1 MQEAYIVAYGR
12 SAAAKAKQGALFHE
26 RPDDVAAKVLQG
38 VLFHERPDD
47 VAAKVLQGV
56 LKRIDGKFNK
66 NMIEDVIVGTA
77 FPEGLQGQNIARTIA
92 LRTGLSDTVPGQT
105 VNRYCSSG
113 LQTIAIAANQIMAG
127 QGDILVA
134 GGVELMSAV
143 PMGGNEPTN
152 NPTLQYDDIGA
163 SYPMGLTAENVASQ
177 FDVSREDQ
185 DAYAVRSHQRAY
197 DAQRDGRFKDE
208 IIPIQVNS
216 VEYTNVGPKVH
227 TNIFDQDE
235 FIRPDTTMEAL
246 AKLRTV
252 FKADGTVTAG
262 TSAPLSDGAGF
273 VVLMSG
279 DKVKELGVTP
289 IARFVGYK
297 AVGVDPKIMG
307 IGPAYAIPEVLSLS
321 NLSVEDIDLIELNEA
336 FASQTIASIKEV
348 GLDISR
354 TNVNGGAI
362 ALGHPLGATGAM
374 LTARLLNE
382 MGRRPDSRY
391 GMVTMCIGV
400 GMGAAAIFEYVR

>member
-12 SAAAKAKQGALFHE
+12 SAAAKAKQGA
-26 RPDDVAAKVLQG
+26 
-38 VLFHERPDD
+38 LFHERPDD

-197 DAQRDGRFKDE
+197 DAQRDGRFNDE

-216 VEYTNVGPKVH
+216 VEYTNAGPKVH

-235 FIRPDTTMEAL
+235 FIRPDTTMDAL

-400 GMGAAAIFEYVR
+400 GVGAAAIFEYVR

>member
-1 MQEAYIVAYGR
+1 MITMQEAYIVAYGR
-12 SAAAKAKQGALFHE
+12 SAAAKAKQGA
-26 RPDDVAAKVLQG
+26 
-38 VLFHERPDD
+38 LFHERPDD

-92 LRTGLSDTVPGQT
+92 LRAGLSGTVPGQT

-216 VEYTNVGPKVH
+216 VEYTNAGPKVH

-289 IARFVGYK
+289 IARFVGFK

>member
-1 MQEAYIVAYGR
+1 MITMQEAYIVAYGR

-38 VLFHERPDD
+38 VL
-47 VAAKVLQGV
+47 
-56 LKRIDGKFNK
+56 KRIDGKFNK
-66 NMIEDVIVGTA
+66 NLIEDVIVGTA

-208 IIPIQVNS
+208 IIPIRVNS
-216 VEYTNVGPKVH
+216 VEYTNAGPKVH

-391 GMVTMCIGV
+391 GMVTMCILV
-400 GMGAAAIFEYVR
+400 SAWVQLLYLSMCVRMVDFG

>member
-12 SAAAKAKQGALFHE
+12 SAAAKAKQGA
-26 RPDDVAAKVLQG
+26 
-38 VLFHERPDD
+38 LFHERPDD

-185 DAYAVRSHQRAY
+185 DAYAVRSHQHAY

-216 VEYTNVGPKVH
+216 VEYTNAGPKVH

>member
-12 SAAAKAKQGALFHE
+12 SAAAKAKQGA
-26 RPDDVAAKVLQG
+26 
-38 VLFHERPDD
+38 LFHERPDD

-92 LRTGLSDTVPGQT
+92 LRAGLSDTVPGQT

-152 NPTLQYDDIGA
+152 NLTLQYDDIGA

-216 VEYTNVGPKVH
+216 VEYTNAGPKVH

-289 IARFVGYK
+289 IARFVGFK

>member
-38 VLFHERPDD
+38 VL
-47 VAAKVLQGV
+47 
-56 LKRIDGKFNK
+56 KRIDGEFNK

-92 LRTGLSDTVPGQT
+92 LRAGLSDTVPGQT

-208 IIPIQVNS
+208 IIPIRVNS
-216 VEYTNVGPKVH
+216 VEYTNAGPKVH

>member
-12 SAAAKAKQGALFHE
+12 SAAAKAKQGA
-26 RPDDVAAKVLQG
+26 
-38 VLFHERPDD
+38 LFHERPDD

-92 LRTGLSDTVPGQT
+92 LLTGLSDTVPGQT

-197 DAQRDGRFKDE
+197 EAQRDGRFNDE

-216 VEYTNVGPKVH
+216 VEYTNAGPKVH

-382 MGRRPDSRY
+382 MGIRPDSRY

>member
-12 SAAAKAKQGALFHE
+12 SAAAKAKQGA
-26 RPDDVAAKVLQG
+26 
-38 VLFHERPDD
+38 LFHERPDD

-216 VEYTNVGPKVH
+216 VEYTDAGPKVH

-246 AKLRTV
+246 SKLRTV

-348 GLDISR
+348 GLDILR

>member
-38 VLFHERPDD
+38 VL
-47 VAAKVLQGV
+47 
-56 LKRIDGKFNK
+56 KRIDGKFNK
-66 NMIEDVIVGTA
+66 NLIEDVIVGTA

-208 IIPIQVNS
+208 IIPIRVNS
-216 VEYTNVGPKVH
+216 VEYTNAGPKVH

-252 FKADGTVTAG
+252 FKADGTVTVG

>member
-1 MQEAYIVAYGR
+1 MITMQEAYIVAYGR
-12 SAAAKAKQGALFHE
+12 SAAAKAKQGA
-26 RPDDVAAKVLQG
+26 
-38 VLFHERPDD
+38 LFHERPDD

-197 DAQRDGRFKDE
+197 DAQRDGRFKNE

-216 VEYTNVGPKVH
+216 VEYTNAGPKVH

-400 GMGAAAIFEYVR
+400 GMGTAAIFEYVR

>member
-12 SAAAKAKQGALFHE
+12 SAAAKAKQGA
-26 RPDDVAAKVLQG
+26 
-38 VLFHERPDD
+38 LFHERPDD

-197 DAQRDGRFKDE
+197 DAQRDGRFKNE

-216 VEYTNVGPKVH
+216 VEYTNAGLKVH

>member
-1 MQEAYIVAYGR
+1 MITMQEAYIVAYGR
-12 SAAAKAKQGALFHE
+12 SAAAKAKQGA
-26 RPDDVAAKVLQG
+26 
-38 VLFHERPDD
+38 LFHERPDD

-216 VEYTNVGPKVH
+216 VEYTNAGLKVH

-252 FKADGTVTAG
+252 YKADGTVTAG

>member
-38 VLFHERPDD
+38 VL
-47 VAAKVLQGV
+47 
-56 LKRIDGKFNK
+56 KRIDGKFNK
-66 NMIEDVIVGTA
+66 NLIEDVIVGTA

-185 DAYAVRSHQRAY
+185 YAYAVRSHQRAY

-208 IIPIQVNS
+208 IIPIRVNS
-216 VEYTNVGPKVH
+216 VEYTNAGPKVH

>member
-12 SAAAKAKQGALFHE
+12 SVAAKAKQGA
-26 RPDDVAAKVLQG
+26 
-38 VLFHERPDD
+38 LFHERPDD

-208 IIPIQVNS
+208 IILIQVNS
-216 VEYTNVGPKVH
+216 VEYTNAGPKVH

>member
-38 VLFHERPDD
+38 VL
-47 VAAKVLQGV
+47 
-56 LKRIDGKFNK
+56 KRIDGKFNK
-66 NMIEDVIVGTA
+66 NMIEDVIIGTA

-92 LRTGLSDTVPGQT
+92 LRAGLSDTVPGQT

-216 VEYTNVGPKVH
+216 VEYTNAGPKVH

-289 IARFVGYK
+289 IARFVGFK

-321 NLSVEDIDLIELNEA
+321 NLSVEDIDSIELNEA

>member
-1 MQEAYIVAYGR
+1 MITMQEAYIVAYGR
-12 SAAAKAKQGALFHE
+12 SAAAKAKQGA
-26 RPDDVAAKVLQG
+26 
-38 VLFHERPDD
+38 LFHERPDD

-163 SYPMGLTAENVASQ
+163 SYPMGLTAENIASQ

-208 IIPIQVNS
+208 IIPIRVNS
-216 VEYTNVGPKVH
+216 VEYTNAGPKVH

>member
-1 MQEAYIVAYGR
+1 MITMQEAYIVAYRR
-12 SAAAKAKQGALFHE
+12 SAAAKAKQGA
-26 RPDDVAAKVLQG
+26 
-38 VLFHERPDD
+38 LFHERPDD

-163 SYPMGLTAENVASQ
+163 SYPMGLTAENIASQ

-216 VEYTNVGPKVH
+216 VEYTNAGPKVH

-297 AVGVDPKIMG
+297 AVGVDLKIMG

>member
-1 MQEAYIVAYGR
+1 MITMQEAYIVAYGR
-12 SAAAKAKQGALFHE
+12 SAAAKAKQGA
-26 RPDDVAAKVLQG
+26 
-38 VLFHERPDD
+38 LFHERPDD

-163 SYPMGLTAENVASQ
+163 SYPMGLTAENIASQ

-185 DAYAVRSHQRAY
+185 DAYAVRSHQRTY

-216 VEYTNVGPKVH
+216 VEYTNAGPKVH

>member
-1 MQEAYIVAYGR
+1 MITMQEAYIVAYGR
-12 SAAAKAKQGALFHE
+12 SAAAKAKQGA
-26 RPDDVAAKVLQG
+26 
-38 VLFHERPDD
+38 LFHERPDD

-113 LQTIAIAANQIMAG
+113 LQTIVIAANQIMAG

-197 DAQRDGRFKDE
+197 DAQLDGRFKDE

-216 VEYTNVGPKVH
+216 VEYTNAGPKVH

-235 FIRPDTTMEAL
+235 FIRPDTTIEAL

>member
-1 MQEAYIVAYGR
+1 MITMQEAYIVAYGR
-12 SAAAKAKQGALFHE
+12 SAAAKAKQGA
-26 RPDDVAAKVLQG
+26 
-38 VLFHERPDD
+38 LFHERPDD

-163 SYPMGLTAENVASQ
+163 SYPMGLTAENIASQ

-216 VEYTNVGPKVH
+216 VEYTNAGPKVH

-382 MGRRPDSRY
+382 MGRRPDSRN

>member
-1 MQEAYIVAYGR
+1 MITMQEAYIVAYGR
-12 SAAAKAKQGALFHE
+12 SAAAKAKQGA
-26 RPDDVAAKVLQG
+26 
-38 VLFHERPDD
+38 LFHERPDD

-252 FKADGTVTAG
+252 FKADATVTAG

>member
-1 MQEAYIVAYGR
+1 MITMQEAYIVAYGR
-12 SAAAKAKQGALFHE
+12 SAAAKAKQGA
-26 RPDDVAAKVLQG
+26 
-38 VLFHERPDD
+38 LFHERPDD

-92 LRTGLSDTVPGQT
+92 LRAGLSDTVPDQT

-208 IIPIQVNS
+208 IIPIRVNS
-216 VEYTNVGPKVH
+216 VEYTNAGPKVH

>member
-12 SAAAKAKQGALFHE
+12 SAAAKAKQGA
-26 RPDDVAAKVLQG
+26 
-38 VLFHERPDD
+38 LFHERPDD

-92 LRTGLSDTVPGQT
+92 LRAGLSDTVPGQT

-216 VEYTNVGPKVH
+216 VEYTNAGPKVH

-289 IARFVGYK
+289 IARFVGFK

-362 ALGHPLGATGAM
+362 ALGYPLGATGAM

>member
-1 MQEAYIVAYGR
+1 MITMQEAYIVAYGR
-12 SAAAKAKQGALFHE
+12 SAAAKAKQGA
-26 RPDDVAAKVLQG
+26 
-38 VLFHERPDD
+38 LFHERPDD

-105 VNRYCSSG
+105 VNRYCSSR

-197 DAQRDGRFKDE
+197 DAQRDGRFKNE

-216 VEYTNVGPKVH
+216 VEYTNAGPKVH

>member
-1 MQEAYIVAYGR
+1 MITMQEAYIVAYGR
-12 SAAAKAKQGALFHE
+12 SAAAKAKQGA
-26 RPDDVAAKVLQG
+26 
-38 VLFHERPDD
+38 LFHERPDD

-127 QGDILVA
+127 QGEILVA

-216 VEYTNVGPKVH
+216 VEYTDAGPKVH

-246 AKLRTV
+246 SKLRTA

-348 GLDISR
+348 GLDILR

>member
-1 MQEAYIVAYGR
+1 MITMQEAYIVAYGR
-12 SAAAKAKQGALFHE
+12 SAAAKAKQGA
-26 RPDDVAAKVLQG
+26 
-38 VLFHERPDD
+38 LFHERPDD

-92 LRTGLSDTVPGQT
+92 LLTGLSDTVPGQT

-185 DAYAVRSHQRAY
+185 DAYAVRSHQSAY
-197 DAQRDGRFKDE
+197 EAQRDGRFNDE

-216 VEYTNVGPKVH
+216 VEYTNAGPKVH

-362 ALGHPLGATGAM
+362 ALGHPLGATGVM

>member
-12 SAAAKAKQGALFHE
+12 SAAAKAKQGA
-26 RPDDVAAKVLQG
+26 
-38 VLFHERPDD
+38 LFHERPDD

-197 DAQRDGRFKDE
+197 DAQLDGRFKDE

-216 VEYTNVGPKVH
+216 VEYTNAGPKVH

-235 FIRPDTTMEAL
+235 FIRPDTTIEAL

-321 NLSVEDIDLIELNEA
+321 NLSVEDIDLIELNKA

>member
-1 MQEAYIVAYGR
+1 MITMQEAYIVAYGR
-12 SAAAKAKQGALFHE
+12 SAAAKAKQGA
-26 RPDDVAAKVLQG
+26 
-38 VLFHERPDD
+38 LFHERPDD

-197 DAQRDGRFKDE
+197 DAQRDGRFKNE

-216 VEYTNVGPKVH
+216 VEYTNAGPKVH

-262 TSAPLSDGAGF
+262 TSSPLSDGAGF

>member
-12 SAAAKAKQGALFHE
+12 SAAAKAKQGA
-26 RPDDVAAKVLQG
+26 
-38 VLFHERPDD
+38 LFHERPDD

-134 GGVELMSAV
+134 GGVELMRAV

>member
-1 MQEAYIVAYGR
+1 MITMQEAYIVAYGR
-12 SAAAKAKQGALFHE
+12 SAAAKAKQGA
-26 RPDDVAAKVLQG
+26 
-38 VLFHERPDD
+38 LFHERPDD

-92 LRTGLSDTVPGQT
+92 LLTGLSDTVPGQT

-197 DAQRDGRFKDE
+197 EAQRDGRFNDE

-216 VEYTNVGPKVH
+216 VEYTNAGPKVH

-252 FKADGTVTAG
+252 FKADGAVTAG

>member
-1 MQEAYIVAYGR
+1 MITMQEAYIVAYGR
-12 SAAAKAKQGALFHE
+12 SAAAKAKQGA
-26 RPDDVAAKVLQG
+26 
-38 VLFHERPDD
+38 LFHERPDD

-92 LRTGLSDTVPGQT
+92 LRAGLSDTVPGQT

-208 IIPIQVNS
+208 IIPIRVNS
-216 VEYTNVGPKVH
+216 VEYTNAGPKVH

-289 IARFVGYK
+289 IARFVDYK

>member
-12 SAAAKAKQGALFHE
+12 SAAAKAKQGA
-26 RPDDVAAKVLQG
+26 
-38 VLFHERPDD
+38 LFHERPDD

-92 LRTGLSDTVPGQT
+92 LLTGLSDTVPGQT

-197 DAQRDGRFKDE
+197 EAQRDGRFNDE

-216 VEYTNVGPKVH
+216 VEYTNAGPKVH

-235 FIRPDTTMEAL
+235 FIRPDTTMETL

>member
-12 SAAAKAKQGALFHE
+12 SAAAKAKQGA
-26 RPDDVAAKVLQG
+26 
-38 VLFHERPDD
+38 LFHERPDD

-163 SYPMGLTAENVASQ
+163 SYPMGLTAENIASQ

-216 VEYTNVGPKVH
+216 VEYTNAGPKVH

-391 GMVTMCIGV
+391 DMVTMCIGV

>member
-12 SAAAKAKQGALFHE
+12 SAAAKAKQGA
-26 RPDDVAAKVLQG
+26 
-38 VLFHERPDD
+38 LFHERPDD

-92 LRTGLSDTVPGQT
+92 LRAGLSDTVPGQT

-197 DAQRDGRFKDE
+197 DAQRDGRFKVE
-208 IIPIQVNS
+208 IIPIRVNS
-216 VEYTNVGPKVH
+216 VEYTNAGPKVH

>member
-1 MQEAYIVAYGR
+1 MITMQEAYIVAYGR

-38 VLFHERPDD
+38 VL
-47 VAAKVLQGV
+47 
-56 LKRIDGKFNK
+56 KRIDGKFNK
-66 NMIEDVIVGTA
+66 NLIEDVIVGTA

-134 GGVELMSAV
+134 GGVELMNAV

-208 IIPIQVNS
+208 IIPIRVNS
-216 VEYTNVGPKVH
+216 VEYTNAGPKVH

>member
-38 VLFHERPDD
+38 VL
-47 VAAKVLQGV
+47 
-56 LKRIDGKFNK
+56 KRIDGKFNK
-66 NMIEDVIVGTA
+66 NLIEDVIVGTA

-208 IIPIQVNS
+208 IIPIRVNS
-216 VEYTNVGPKVH
+216 VEYTNAGPKVH

-235 FIRPDTTMEAL
+235 FIRPDTTKEAL

>member
-1 MQEAYIVAYGR
+1 MITMQEAYIVAYGR

-38 VLFHERPDD
+38 VL
-47 VAAKVLQGV
+47 
-56 LKRIDGKFNK
+56 KRIDGKFNK
-66 NMIEDVIVGTA
+66 NLIEDVIVGTA

-208 IIPIQVNS
+208 IIPIRVNS
-216 VEYTNVGPKVH
+216 VEYTNAGPKVH

-252 FKADGTVTAG
+252 FKADGTVTVG

>member
-1 MQEAYIVAYGR
+1 MITMQEAYIVAYGR
-12 SAAAKAKQGALFHE
+12 SAAAKAKQGA
-26 RPDDVAAKVLQG
+26 
-38 VLFHERPDD
+38 LFHERPDD

-163 SYPMGLTAENVASQ
+163 SYPMGLTAENIASQ

-216 VEYTNVGPKVH
+216 VEYTNAGPKVH

-262 TSAPLSDGAGF
+262 TSAPLSDSAGF

>member
-1 MQEAYIVAYGR
+1 MITMQEAYIVAYGR

-38 VLFHERPDD
+38 VL
-47 VAAKVLQGV
+47 
-56 LKRIDGKFNK
+56 KRIDGKFNK
-66 NMIEDVIVGTA
+66 NLIEDVIVGTA

-143 PMGGNEPTN
+143 PMGGNDPTN

-208 IIPIQVNS
+208 IIPIRVNS
-216 VEYTNVGPKVH
+216 VEYTNAGPKVH